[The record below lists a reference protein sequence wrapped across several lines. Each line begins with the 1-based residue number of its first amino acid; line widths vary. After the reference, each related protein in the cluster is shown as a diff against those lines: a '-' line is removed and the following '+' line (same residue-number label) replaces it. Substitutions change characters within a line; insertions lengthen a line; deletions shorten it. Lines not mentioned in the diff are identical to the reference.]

1 MLDIKMI
8 RQNPEKLTEA
18 LKKRNSGIDVNSFL
32 KLDERRREILTVSE
46 QLKKKQN
53 DASKLIP
60 KYKKEGKDT
69 SKLMEEMKNISLQVK
84 DYDTE
89 LKEVED
95 KIKEIVMF
103 IPNIPNE
110 KVPYGLDDSD
120 NEELRRVGEP
130 QNLILSRKHTGI
142 SVRSSG
148 ILDAERAAKL
158 PGQDLL
164 FIRVWEQDL
173 KEPFIILCWIFTLIN
188 MGIRNFSSLY
198 GKQSQHD
205 GYRSAS
211 QI

>member
-110 KVPYGLDDSD
+110 KVSYGLDDSD

-130 QNLILSRKHTGI
+130 AKFDFEPKAHWDLGAEL
-142 SVRSSG
+142 G
-148 ILDAERAAKL
+148 ILDAERAAKVT
-158 PGQDLL
+158 GA
-164 FIRVWEQDL
+164 R
-173 KEPFIILCWIFTLIN
+173 
-188 MGIRNFSSLY
+188 
-198 GKQSQHD
+198 
-205 GYRSAS
+205 
-211 QI
+211 